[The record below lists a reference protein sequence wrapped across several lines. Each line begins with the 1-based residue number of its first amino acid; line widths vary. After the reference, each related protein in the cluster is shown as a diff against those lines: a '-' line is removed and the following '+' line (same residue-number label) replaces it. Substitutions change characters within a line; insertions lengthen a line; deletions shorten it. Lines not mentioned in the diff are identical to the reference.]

1 MECVRECEYECP
13 EGIGTACYPHSGEH
27 GFIFITRIFLM
38 PHSSQG
44 GGAWGS
50 LDSKADDVTLPHHWQ
65 DRDEAEAKPFWRG
78 MGSVA
83 NFVEAQGAS

>member
-1 MECVRECEYECP
+1 
-13 EGIGTACYPHSGEH
+13 
-27 GFIFITRIFLM
+27 M